1 MRYSVTSNSVQ
12 SEGVSGAALAP
23 ISLAAKSAI
32 HSQNGAVMITTGITA
47 QKKAQASLR
56 QNENAEP
63 SARMPTGEGARMAEL
78 SERIGNI
85 LRHVSKSLQPD
96 NLSQIDRAEM
106 QECLLALEQMKMLI
120 SEVEI
125 LHLLSE

>member
-1 MRYSVTSNSVQ
+1 
-12 SEGVSGAALAP
+12 
-23 ISLAAKSAI
+23 
-32 HSQNGAVMITTGITA
+32 MITTGITA
-47 QKKAQASLR
+47 EKKARANLR

-63 SARMPTGEGARMAEL
+63 SVRIPTGEGARMAEL

-85 LRHVSKSLQPD
+85 LRGVSKSLQPD

-125 LHLLSE
+125 LPLGSE